1 MMAAP
6 VGHER
11 SAVGNLEDRMRRCAA
26 DVFLRVRLGGSG
38 GLGGLGGVRWAADGV
53 RGAGLVVSSC
63 ERNAGSGGVACDDV
77 E

>member
-11 SAVGNLEDRMRRCAA
+11 SAVGNLVDRMRRCAA
-26 DVFLRVRLGGSG
+26 DVSLRVRLSGSG
-38 GLGGLGGVRWAADGV
+38 GLGGLGGVRWAVDGV
-53 RGAGLVVSSC
+53 RGAGLVVLSC
-63 ERNAGSGGVACDDV
+63 ERKAGSGGVACDYV

>member
-1 MMAAP
+1 MMDAP

-11 SAVGNLEDRMRRCAA
+11 SAVGNRVNRMRRCDA

-38 GLGGLGGVRWAADGV
+38 GLGGFGGVRWAVDGA
-53 RGAGLVVSSC
+53 RGAGLVVVSC
-63 ERNAGSGGVACDDV
+63 ERKAGAGEVACDDA